1 MMMTAET
8 HGASS
13 IATALAGRASF
24 YDAVA
29 ALYYKPLTQE
39 QIDRI
44 AQGGLSAFAGTNEL
58 VAEGLH
64 DMERALSKRHSGTRQ
79 ELAVDFT
86 GAFAGISSWKG
97 RYATP
102 YESVFTSEEGLLFQE
117 SYHEVHRLYRDNG
130 VRKSEGYDF
139 PDDHLSFVCEFQAV
153 FALRAVEA
161 LDAGD
166 AASAL
171 GQVRCSQAVL
181 RDHVLSWFDD
191 FEELALRLVKTR
203 FYRGVLKMSRGF
215 FLFDTGVL
223 DDMAE
228 ELERL

>member
-1 MMMTAET
+1 MTTTET

-13 IATALAGRASF
+13 IATALAGRAAF

-39 QIDRI
+39 QVDRI
-44 AQGGLSAFAGTNEL
+44 AQGGLAAFAGTNEL

-86 GAFAGISSWKG
+86 GAFAGTSSWKG

-139 PDDHLSFVCEFQAV
+139 PDDHLSFICEFQAV
-153 FALRAVEA
+153 LARRAIEA
-161 LDAGD
+161 LEAGD

-181 RDHVLSWFDD
+181 RDHVLSWFDG
-191 FEELALRLVKTR
+191 FEELALHLVKTR

-215 FLFDTGVL
+215 FLFDADVL

>member
-1 MMMTAET
+1 MTTTET

-13 IATALAGRASF
+13 IATALAGRAAF

-44 AQGGLSAFAGTNEL
+44 AQGGLAAFAGTNEL

-86 GAFAGISSWKG
+86 GAFAGTSSWKG

-139 PDDHLSFVCEFQAV
+139 PDDHLSFICEFQAV
-153 FALRAVEA
+153 LARRAIEA
-161 LDAGD
+161 LEAGD

-181 RDHVLSWFDD
+181 RDHVLSWFDG
-191 FEELALRLVKTR
+191 FEELALHLVKTR
-203 FYRGVLKMSRGF
+203 FYRGVLKTSRGF
-215 FLFDTGVL
+215 FLFDAGVL

>member
-1 MMMTAET
+1 MMTET
-8 HGASS
+8 SSVPGIAS
-13 IATALAGRASF
+13 ALEGRAAF

-44 AQGGLSAFAGTNEL
+44 ADGGLSAFADTNEL

-64 DMERALSKRHSGTRQ
+64 DMERAVAKRHSGTRQ

-86 GAFAGISSWKG
+86 GAFAGTSSWKG

-117 SYHEVHRLYRDNG
+117 SYHEVHRLYRENG
-130 VRKSEGYDF
+130 VRKSAGFDF
-139 PDDHLSFVCEFQAV
+139 PDDHLSYICEFQAV
-153 FALRAVEA
+153 LARRAVEA
-161 LDAGD
+161 LEAGD
-166 AASAL
+166 AERAL
-171 GQVRCSQAVL
+171 EQVRCSQAVL

-191 FEELALRLVKTR
+191 FEETALLLVKTR
-203 FYRGVLKMSRGF
+203 FYRGVLKTTKGF
-215 FLFDTGVL
+215 FLFDAGVL
-223 DDMAE
+223 EDLVE
-228 ELERL
+228 ELDRL

>member
-1 MMMTAET
+1 MMTET
-8 HGASS
+8 SSVPGIAS
-13 IATALAGRASF
+13 ALEGRAAF
-24 YDAVA
+24 YDTVA

-44 AQGGLSAFAGTNEL
+44 ADGGLSAFADTNEL

-64 DMERALSKRHSGTRQ
+64 DMERAVAKRHSGTRQ

-86 GAFAGISSWKG
+86 GAFAGTSSWKG

-117 SYHEVHRLYRDNG
+117 SYHKVHRLYRENG
-130 VRKSEGYDF
+130 VRKSAGFDF
-139 PDDHLSFVCEFQAV
+139 PDDHLSFICEFQAV
-153 FALRAVEA
+153 LARRAVEA
-161 LDAGD
+161 LEAGD

-171 GQVRCSQAVL
+171 RQVHCSQAVL
-181 RDHVLSWFDD
+181 RDHVLLWFDE
-191 FEELALRLVKTR
+191 FEELALHLVKTR

-215 FLFDTGVL
+215 FLFDAGVL

>member
-1 MMMTAET
+1 MMTET
-8 HGASS
+8 SSVPGIAS
-13 IATALAGRASF
+13 ALEGRVAF

-44 AQGGLSAFAGTNEL
+44 ADGGLGAFADTNEL

-64 DMERALSKRHSGTRQ
+64 DMERAVAKRHSGTRQ

-86 GAFAGISSWKG
+86 GAFAGTSSWKG

-117 SYHEVHRLYRDNG
+117 SYHEVHRLYRENG
-130 VRKSEGYDF
+130 VRKSAGFDF
-139 PDDHLSFVCEFQAV
+139 PDDHLSYICEFQAV
-153 FALRAVEA
+153 LARRAVEA
-161 LDAGD
+161 LEAGD
-166 AASAL
+166 AEGAL
-171 GQVRCSQAVL
+171 EQVRRSQAVL

-191 FEELALRLVKTR
+191 FEETALLLVKTR
-203 FYRGVLKMSRGF
+203 FYRGVLKMTKGF
-215 FLFDTGVL
+215 FLFDAGVL
-223 DDMAE
+223 DDLAE

>member
-1 MMMTAET
+1 MMTET
-8 HGASS
+8 SSVPGIAS
-13 IATALAGRASF
+13 ALEGRAAF

-44 AQGGLSAFAGTNEL
+44 ADGGLSAFADTNEL

-64 DMERALSKRHSGTRQ
+64 DMERAVAKRHSGTRQ

-86 GAFAGISSWKG
+86 GAFAGTSSWKG

-117 SYHEVHRLYRDNG
+117 SYHEVHRLYRENG
-130 VRKSEGYDF
+130 VRKSAGFDF
-139 PDDHLSFVCEFQAV
+139 PDDHLSYICEFQAV
-153 FALRAVEA
+153 LARRAVEA
-161 LDAGD
+161 LEAGD
-166 AASAL
+166 AERAL
-171 GQVRCSQAVL
+171 EQVRCSQAVL

-191 FEELALRLVKTR
+191 FEETALLLVKTR
-203 FYRGVLKMSRGF
+203 FYRGVLKTTKGF
-215 FLFDTGVL
+215 FLFDAGVL
-223 DDMAE
+223 EDLAE
-228 ELERL
+228 ELKRL

>member
-1 MMMTAET
+1 MTTTET

-13 IATALAGRASF
+13 IATALAGRAAF

-39 QIDRI
+39 QVDRI
-44 AQGGLSAFAGTNEL
+44 AQGGLAAFAGTNEL

-86 GAFAGISSWKG
+86 GAFAGTSSWKG

-139 PDDHLSFVCEFQAV
+139 PDDHLSFICEFQAV
-153 FALRAVEA
+153 LARRAIEA
-161 LDAGD
+161 LEAGD

-171 GQVRCSQAVL
+171 GQVRSSQAVL
-181 RDHVLSWFDD
+181 RDHVLSWFDG
-191 FEELALRLVKTR
+191 FEELALHLVKTR

-215 FLFDTGVL
+215 FLFDAGVL

>member
-1 MMMTAET
+1 MAET
-8 HGASS
+8 SS
-13 IATALAGRASF
+13 VAGIVSALEGRAAF
-24 YDAVA
+24 YDVVA
-29 ALYYKPLTQE
+29 ALYYRPLTQE

-44 AQGGLSAFAGTNEL
+44 ADGGLSAFAGTNEL

-64 DMERALSKRHSGTRQ
+64 DMERAVAKRHSGTRQ

-86 GAFAGISSWKG
+86 GAFAGTSSWKG

-117 SYHEVHRLYRDNG
+117 SYHEVHRLYRESG
-130 VRKSEGYDF
+130 VRKGEGYDF
-139 PDDHLSFVCEFQAV
+139 PDDHLSYICEFQAV
-153 FALRAVEA
+153 LARRAVEA
-161 LDAGD
+161 LEAGD
-166 AASAL
+166 AESAL
-171 GQVRCSQAVL
+171 EQVRCSQAVL

-191 FEELALRLVKTR
+191 FEEVALLLVKTR
-203 FYRGVLKMSRGF
+203 FYRGVLKMTKGF
-215 FLFDTGVL
+215 FLFDAGVL